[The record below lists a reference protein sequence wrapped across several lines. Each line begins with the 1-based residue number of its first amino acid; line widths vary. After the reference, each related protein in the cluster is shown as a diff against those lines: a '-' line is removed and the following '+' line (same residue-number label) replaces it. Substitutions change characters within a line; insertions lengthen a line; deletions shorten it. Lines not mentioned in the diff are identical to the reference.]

1 MKIREA
7 ASQHSMRSAFSR
19 AVNDDLIRLSAAHG
33 RIRRIVCECSRRMCT
48 ELLDV
53 TAAEYEAVRAHP
65 TRLLVVPG
73 HELQDLQRVVSRTRW
88 VAVVQ
93 EQQESLRVQSGA
105 TNGSSHVGNGKPPR
119 VLIVEDEPFASRL
132 WANNLRS
139 AGLGVLEARNGLRG
153 LARARSERPDLVT
166 TDVAL
171 PGLDGFQL
179 AEVLRR
185 DEHTRRIPLIFLS
198 ARAEAAAAARAYALG
213 AVAYLSKSH
222 DLPAAASLVA
232 GVLARF
238 ARDEPEFVA

>member
-1 MKIREA
+1 MKIRET

-33 RIRRIVCECSRRMCT
+33 GIRRIVCECSRRICT

-53 TAAEYEAVRAHP
+53 TVADYDAVRAHP

-73 HELQDLQRVVSRTRW
+73 HELEEVQRVVSRTRW

-93 EQQESLRVQSGA
+93 EQQESLRMQFGA
-105 TNGSSHVGNGKPPR
+105 TNGRPVGNGNRPR
-119 VLIVEDEPFASRL
+119 VLIVEDEPFASKL

-139 AGLGVLEARNGLRG
+139 AGLGVLEARNGFRG
-153 LARARSERPDLVT
+153 LARARSEQPDLVT
-166 TDVAL
+166 TDVTL

-179 AEVLRR
+179 AEVLGQ

-198 ARAEAAAAARAYALG
+198 GRVDAVAPARAYALG
-213 AVAYLSKSH
+213 AVAYLSKSC
-222 DLPAAASLVA
+222 DLPAAAWLVA
-232 GVLARF
+232 RVLARF
-238 ARDEPEFVA
+238 ARDDPELVA